1 MFSILS
7 ENSEIT
13 DLGEDHYQLTSSTT
27 TKMFKLCVNG
37 SLMPKAG
44 IGDESSTLSMYDYVA
59 DESDVYDIY
68 KFRN

>member
-1 MFSILS
+1 VFSILS

-13 DLGEDHYQLTSSTT
+13 DLDEDHYQLTSST

-37 SLMPKAG
+37 SLMSKAG

-59 DESDVYDIY
+59 DESDV
-68 KFRN
+68 